1 MKIII
6 LSGLSGS
13 GKSTA
18 IKALE
23 DIGYFCVDSLPVL
36 LISDFVE
43 LCRNSDLKI
52 NKIALVIDIRIND
65 PSTLENISGFMDK
78 LKTKAKNIQLV
89 FLDANNEV
97 LIKRFKETRRIHPL
111 SRDGNIIDS
120 VKEERKVLNNVRELS
135 DHLIDTS
142 EYNVHELR
150 RHIQDVFRDRD
161 TDTIYL
167 SLMSFGFKHGYPL
180 DADIVLDARFLP
192 NPYFVDSLRPLDGT
206 NDKIKEYVLSNE
218 ESKIFI
224 EKITDLLSFLMPRYK
239 KEGKSYLN
247 LAIGCTGGK
256 HRSVVITNE
265 IANNYK
271 DYDVALKHRDIK
283 K

>member
-23 DIGYFCVDSLPVL
+23 DIGYFCVDNLPIL
-36 LISDFVE
+36 LISNFVE
-43 LCRNSDLKI
+43 LCKNSDLKI
-52 NKIALVIDIRIND
+52 NNIALVIDIRINN
-65 PSTLENISGFMDK
+65 PSTLENISGFLEELRK
-78 LKTKAKNIQLV
+78 QVNNIQLV
-89 FLDANNEV
+89 FLDAKNEV

-120 VKEERKVLNNVRELS
+120 VNEERKILNNTREIS

-150 RHIQDVFRDRD
+150 RHIQDVFRDSD

-192 NPYFVDSLRPLDGT
+192 NPYFVDTLRPLDGT
-206 NDKIKEYVLSNE
+206 SDKIREYVLSNE
-218 ESKIFI
+218 ESKIFV

-265 IANNYK
+265 IAK
-271 DYDVALKHRDIK
+271 
-283 K
+283 

>member
-23 DIGYFCVDSLPVL
+23 DIGYYCVDNLPVL
-36 LISDFVE
+36 LISNFVE
-43 LCRNSDLKI
+43 LCKNSDLKI
-52 NKIALVIDIRIND
+52 KNIALVIDIRIND
-65 PSTLENISGFMDK
+65 PSTLTGIYGFLNE
-78 LKTKAKNIQLV
+78 LKKQVKNVQLV
-89 FLDANNEV
+89 FLNAKNEV

-120 VKEERKVLNNVRELS
+120 VNEERIILNNIREFS

-150 RHIQDVFRDRD
+150 KHIQDVFKDQES
-161 TDTIYL
+161 DTIYL

-192 NPYFVDSLRPLDGT
+192 NPYFVESLRPLNGT
-206 NDKIKEYVLSNE
+206 NIKIREYVLAND
-218 ESKIFI
+218 ESKIFVD
-224 EKITDLLSFLMPRYK
+224 KITDLLSFLMPRYK
-239 KEGKSYLN
+239 NEGKSYLN

-265 IANNYK
+265 IANSYK
-271 DYDVALKHRDIK
+271 DNNVTVKHRDIQK
-283 K
+283 

>member
-23 DIGYFCVDSLPVL
+23 DIGYFCVDNLPVL
-36 LISDFVE
+36 LISNFVE
-43 LCRNSDLKI
+43 LCKNSNLKI
-52 NKIALVIDIRIND
+52 KNIALVIDIRIND
-65 PSTLENISGFMDK
+65 PSTLENINGFLDELRK
-78 LKTKAKNIQLV
+78 QVNNIQLV
-89 FLDANNEV
+89 FLDAKNEV

-120 VKEERKVLNNVRELS
+120 VNEERKILNNTREIS

-150 RHIQDVFRDRD
+150 RHIQDVFRDSD

-192 NPYFVDSLRPLDGT
+192 NPYFVDTLRPLDGT
-206 NDKIKEYVLSNE
+206 SDKIKEYVLSNE
-218 ESKIFI
+218 ESKIFV

-271 DYDVALKHRDIK
+271 EYDVAVKHRDIK

>member
-23 DIGYFCVDSLPVL
+23 DIGYYCVDNLPVL
-36 LISDFVE
+36 LIPDFVE
-43 LCRNSDLKI
+43 LCKNSDLKLK
-52 NKIALVIDIRIND
+52 NIALVIDIRINE
-65 PSTLENISGFMDK
+65 PSA
-78 LKTKAKNIQLV
+78 LKDINTFLNELGKQANEIQLV
-89 FLDANNEV
+89 FLDAKNEILV
-97 LIKRFKETRRIHPL
+97 KRFKETRRTHPL
-111 SRDGNIIDS
+111 SKDGNIIDS
-120 VKEERKVLNNVRELS
+120 VTEERKILGNIREMS

-142 EYNVHELR
+142 EYNVHELKK
-150 RHIQDVFRDRD
+150 HIQDVFREDG

-192 NPYFVDSLRPLDGT
+192 NPYFVDSLRPLNGNDKKIINYVLT
-206 NDKIKEYVLSNE
+206 ND
-218 ESKIFI
+218 ESKIFV

-247 LAIGCTGGK
+247 MAIGCTGGK

-271 DYDVALKHRDIK
+271 DYKVSVKHRDIEK
-283 K
+283 

>member
-23 DIGYFCVDSLPVL
+23 DIGYYCVDNLPVL
-36 LISDFVE
+36 LIPDFVE
-43 LCRNSDLKI
+43 LCKNSDLKL
-52 NKIALVIDIRIND
+52 NNIALVIDIRINE
-65 PSTLENISGFMDK
+65 PSA
-78 LKTKAKNIQLV
+78 LKDINTFLDELGKQANEIQLV
-89 FLDANNEV
+89 FLDAKNEILV
-97 LIKRFKETRRIHPL
+97 KRFKETRRTHPL
-111 SRDGNIIDS
+111 SKDGNIIDS
-120 VKEERKVLNNVRELS
+120 VTEERKILGNIREMS

-142 EYNVHELR
+142 EYNVHELKK
-150 RHIQDVFRDRD
+150 HIQDVFREDG

-192 NPYFVDSLRPLDGT
+192 NPYFVDSLRPLNGNDKKIINYVLT
-206 NDKIKEYVLSNE
+206 ND
-218 ESKIFI
+218 ESKIFV

-247 LAIGCTGGK
+247 MAIGCTGGK

-271 DYDVALKHRDIK
+271 DYKVSVKHRDIEK
-283 K
+283 

>member
-23 DIGYFCVDSLPVL
+23 DIGYYCVDNLPVL
-36 LISDFVE
+36 FIPDFVE
-43 LCRNSDLKI
+43 LCKNSDLKLK
-52 NKIALVIDIRIND
+52 NIALVIDIRINE
-65 PSTLENISGFMDK
+65 PSALRDINVFLKELEKQAND
-78 LKTKAKNIQLV
+78 IQLV
-89 FLDANNEV
+89 FLDAKNEI
-97 LIKRFKETRRIHPL
+97 LIKRFKETRRTHPL
-111 SRDGNIIDS
+111 SKDGNIIDS
-120 VKEERKVLNNVRELS
+120 VNEERNILSNIREMS

-142 EYNVHELR
+142 EYNVHELK
-150 RHIQDVFRDRD
+150 RHIQDVFREDG

-192 NPYFVDSLRPLDGT
+192 NPYFVDSLRQLNG
-206 NDKIKEYVLSNE
+206 NDEKIIEYVLTND
-218 ESKIFI
+218 ESKIFV

-247 LAIGCTGGK
+247 MAIGCTGGK

-271 DYDVALKHRDIK
+271 DYKVSVKHRDIEK
-283 K
+283 

>member
-23 DIGYFCVDSLPVL
+23 DIGYFCVDNLPVL
-36 LISDFVE
+36 LISNFVE
-43 LCRNSDLKI
+43 LCKNSDLKI

-65 PSTLENISGFMDK
+65 PSTLEGINSFLSE
-78 LKTKAKNIQLV
+78 LKTQVKNIKLV
-89 FLDANNEV
+89 FLNAKDEV

-111 SRDGNIIDS
+111 SRDGNIIES
-120 VKEERKVLNNVRELS
+120 VNEERKILNNIREFS

-150 RHIQDVFRDRD
+150 KHIQDVFKEQDSD
-161 TDTIYL
+161 SIYL

-192 NPYFVDSLRPLDGT
+192 NPYFVDSLRALNG
-206 NDKIKEYVLSNE
+206 NDEKIRKYVLENE
-218 ESKIFI
+218 ESGIFI
-224 EKITDLLSFLMPRYK
+224 DKITDLLSFLMPRYK

-271 DYDVALKHRDIK
+271 EFNVMVKHRDIEK
-283 K
+283 

>member
-23 DIGYFCVDSLPVL
+23 DIGYYCVDNLPVL
-36 LISDFVE
+36 LISNFVE
-43 LCRNSDLKI
+43 LCKNSDLKI
-52 NKIALVIDIRIND
+52 KNIALVIDIRIND
-65 PSTLENISGFMDK
+65 PSTLTGIYGFLNE
-78 LKTKAKNIQLV
+78 LKKQVKNVQLV
-89 FLDANNEV
+89 FLNAKNEV

-120 VKEERKVLNNVRELS
+120 VNEERKILNNIREFS

-150 RHIQDVFRDRD
+150 KHIQDVFKDQES
-161 TDTIYL
+161 DTIYL

-192 NPYFVDSLRPLDGT
+192 NPYFVESLKPLNGT
-206 NDKIKEYVLSNE
+206 NVKIREYVLAND
-218 ESKIFI
+218 ESKIFVD
-224 EKITDLLSFLMPRYK
+224 KITDLLSFLMPRYK
-239 KEGKSYLN
+239 NEGKSYLN

-265 IANNYK
+265 IANNYR
-271 DYDVALKHRDIK
+271 DNNVTVKHRDIQK
-283 K
+283 

>member
-23 DIGYFCVDSLPVL
+23 DIGYYCVDNLPVR
-36 LISDFVE
+36 LISNFVDLCLNSE
-43 LCRNSDLKI
+43 LKLK
-52 NKIALVIDIRIND
+52 KIALVIDIRIND
-65 PSTLENISGFMDK
+65 PSTLENINVFLNDLRK
-78 LKTKAKNIQLV
+78 QVKDIKLV
-89 FLDANNEV
+89 FLDSKNEV

-111 SRDGNIIDS
+111 SRDGNIIES
-120 VKEERKVLNNVRELS
+120 VNEERVILNNVREVS
-135 DHLIDTS
+135 DHFIDTS
-142 EYNVHELR
+142 EYNVHELKK
-150 RHIQDVFRDRD
+150 HIHEVFKDQESD
-161 TDTIYL
+161 SINL

-192 NPYFVDSLRPLDGT
+192 NPYFVDSLKALDGS
-206 NDKIKEYVLSNE
+206 NQKIREFVLSND

-224 EKITDLLSFLMPRYK
+224 EKITDLLTFLMPRYK
-239 KEGKSYLN
+239 REGKSYLN

-265 IANNYK
+265 IANNYNE
-271 DYDVALKHRDIK
+271 YEVTVKHRDIEK
-283 K
+283 

>member
-23 DIGYFCVDSLPVL
+23 DIGYYCVDNLPVL
-36 LISDFVE
+36 LISNFVE
-43 LCRNSDLKI
+43 LCKNSDLKI
-52 NKIALVIDIRIND
+52 KNIALVIDIRIND
-65 PSTLENISGFMDK
+65 PSTLTGIYGFLNE
-78 LKTKAKNIQLV
+78 LKKQVKNVQLV
-89 FLDANNEV
+89 FLNAKNEV

-120 VKEERKVLNNVRELS
+120 VNEERKILNNIREFS

-150 RHIQDVFRDRD
+150 KHIQDVFKDQES
-161 TDTIYL
+161 DTIYL

-192 NPYFVDSLRPLDGT
+192 NPYFVESLRPLNGI
-206 NDKIKEYVLSNE
+206 NVKIREYVLANE
-218 ESKIFI
+218 ESKIFVD
-224 EKITDLLSFLMPRYK
+224 KITDLLSFLMPRYK
-239 KEGKSYLN
+239 NEGKSYLN

-271 DYDVALKHRDIK
+271 DNNVKVKHRDIQK
-283 K
+283 

>member
-23 DIGYFCVDSLPVL
+23 DIGYYCVDNLPVL
-36 LISDFVE
+36 LIPDFVE
-43 LCRNSDLKI
+43 LCKNSDLKLK
-52 NKIALVIDIRIND
+52 NIALVIDIRINE
-65 PSTLENISGFMDK
+65 PSALRDINVFLKELEKQAND
-78 LKTKAKNIQLV
+78 IQLV
-89 FLDANNEV
+89 FLDAKNEILV
-97 LIKRFKETRRIHPL
+97 KRFKETRRTHPL
-111 SRDGNIIDS
+111 SKDGNIIDS
-120 VKEERKVLNNVRELS
+120 VNEERNILSNIREMS

-142 EYNVHELR
+142 EYNVHELK
-150 RHIQDVFRDRD
+150 RHIQDVFREDG

-192 NPYFVDSLRPLDGT
+192 NPYFVDSLRQLNG
-206 NDKIKEYVLSNE
+206 NDEKIIEYVLTND
-218 ESKIFI
+218 ESKIFV

-247 LAIGCTGGK
+247 MAIGCTGGK

>member
-23 DIGYFCVDSLPVL
+23 DIGYYCVDNLPVL
-36 LISDFVE
+36 LISNFVE
-43 LCRNSDLKI
+43 LCKNSELKI
-52 NKIALVIDIRIND
+52 KNIALVIDIRIND
-65 PSTLENISGFMDK
+65 PSTLTDIYSFISE
-78 LKTKAKNIQLV
+78 LKTQVTNVQLV
-89 FLDANNEV
+89 FLDAKNEV

-120 VKEERKVLNNVRELS
+120 VNEERKILNNIREFS
-135 DHLIDTS
+135 NHLIDTS
-142 EYNVHELR
+142 EYNVHELKK
-150 RHIQDVFRDRD
+150 HIQEIFKDQES
-161 TDTIYL
+161 DTIYL

-192 NPYFVDSLRPLDGT
+192 NPYFVESLRHLDGT
-206 NDKIKEYVLSNE
+206 NDNIKEYVLTND
-218 ESKIFI
+218 ESRIFI
-224 EKITDLLSFLMPRYK
+224 DKISDLLGFLMPKYK
-239 KEGKSYLN
+239 NEGKSYLN

-265 IANNYK
+265 IANNYN
-271 DYDVALKHRDIK
+271 DNNITVKHRDIDK
-283 K
+283 

>member
-23 DIGYFCVDSLPVL
+23 DIGYFCVDNLPVL
-36 LISDFVE
+36 LISNFVE
-43 LCRNSDLKI
+43 LCKNSDLKI

-65 PSTLENISGFMDK
+65 PSTLEGINSFLSE
-78 LKTKAKNIQLV
+78 LKTQVKNIKLV
-89 FLDANNEV
+89 FLNAKDEV

-111 SRDGNIIDS
+111 SRDGNILES
-120 VKEERKVLNNVRELS
+120 VNEERKILNNIREFS

-150 RHIQDVFRDRD
+150 KHIQDVFKEQDSD
-161 TDTIYL
+161 SIYL

-192 NPYFVDSLRPLDGT
+192 NPYFVDSLRALNG
-206 NDKIKEYVLSNE
+206 NDEKIREYVLEND
-218 ESKIFI
+218 ESGIFI
-224 EKITDLLSFLMPRYK
+224 DKITDLLSFLMPRYK

-271 DYDVALKHRDIK
+271 EFNVMVKHRDIEK
-283 K
+283 

>member
-23 DIGYFCVDSLPVL
+23 DIGYFCVDNLPVL
-36 LISDFVE
+36 LISNFIE
-43 LCRNSDLKI
+43 LCKNSDLKI

-65 PSTLENISGFMDK
+65 PSTLEGINSFLTE
-78 LKTKAKNIQLV
+78 LKTREKNIQLV
-89 FLDANNEV
+89 FLDSKDEV

-111 SRDGNIIDS
+111 SKNGNIIDS
-120 VKEERKVLNNVRELS
+120 VNDERKILNNIREFS

-150 RHIQDVFRDRD
+150 KHIQDVFNDQHSE
-161 TDTIYL
+161 TIYL

-192 NPYFVDSLRPLDGT
+192 NPYFVDSLRALNG
-206 NDKIKEYVLSNE
+206 NNEQIKEFVLKSDESN
-218 ESKIFI
+218 IFI
-224 EKITDLLSFLMPRYK
+224 DKITDLLSFLMPRYK
-239 KEGKSYLN
+239 NEGKSYLN

-265 IANNYK
+265 IANNY
-271 DYDVALKHRDIK
+271 DEYNVMVKHRDIEK
-283 K
+283 

>member
-23 DIGYFCVDSLPVL
+23 DIGYFCVDNLPVL
-36 LISDFVE
+36 LISNFVE
-43 LCRNSDLKI
+43 LCKNSDLKI

-65 PSTLENISGFMDK
+65 PSTLEGINSFLSE
-78 LKTKAKNIQLV
+78 LKTQVKNIKLV
-89 FLDANNEV
+89 FLNAKDEV

-111 SRDGNIIDS
+111 SRDGNIIES
-120 VKEERKVLNNVRELS
+120 VNEERKILNNIREFS

-150 RHIQDVFRDRD
+150 KHIQDVFKEQDSD
-161 TDTIYL
+161 SIYL

-192 NPYFVDSLRPLDGT
+192 NPYFVDSLRALNG
-206 NDKIKEYVLSNE
+206 NDEKIREYVLENE
-218 ESKIFI
+218 ESGIFI
-224 EKITDLLSFLMPRYK
+224 DKITDLLSFLMPRYK

-271 DYDVALKHRDIK
+271 EFNVMVKHRDIEK
-283 K
+283 

>member
-23 DIGYFCVDSLPVL
+23 DIGYFCVDNLPVL
-36 LISDFVE
+36 LISNFVE
-43 LCRNSDLKI
+43 LCKNSDLKI

-65 PSTLENISGFMDK
+65 PSTLEGINSFLSE
-78 LKTKAKNIQLV
+78 LKTQVKNIKLV
-89 FLDANNEV
+89 FLNAKDEV

-111 SRDGNIIDS
+111 SRDGNIIES
-120 VKEERKVLNNVRELS
+120 VNEERKILNNIREFS

-150 RHIQDVFRDRD
+150 KHIQDVFKEQDSD
-161 TDTIYL
+161 SIYL

-192 NPYFVDSLRPLDGT
+192 NPYFVDSLRALNG
-206 NDKIKEYVLSNE
+206 NDEKIREYVLEND
-218 ESKIFI
+218 ESGIFI
-224 EKITDLLSFLMPRYK
+224 DKITDLLSFLMPRYK

-271 DYDVALKHRDIK
+271 EFNVMVKHRDIEK
-283 K
+283 

>member
-23 DIGYFCVDSLPVL
+23 DIGYFCVDNLPVL
-36 LISDFVE
+36 LISNFVE
-43 LCRNSDLKI
+43 LCKNSDLKLK
-52 NKIALVIDIRIND
+52 NIALVIDIRINE
-65 PSTLENISGFMDK
+65 PSTLKDINTFLSE
-78 LKTKAKNIQLV
+78 LKKQVKNIQLL
-89 FLDANNEV
+89 FLDAKNEV
-97 LIKRFKETRRIHPL
+97 LIKRFKETRRNHPL
-111 SRDGNIIDS
+111 SKNGNIIES
-120 VKEERKVLNNVRELS
+120 VNEERKILNNVREFS

-150 RHIQDVFRDRD
+150 KHIQDVFKEQDND
-161 TDTIYL
+161 SIYL
-167 SLMSFGFKHGYPL
+167 SIMSFGFKHGYPL
-180 DADIVLDARFLP
+180 EADIVLDARFLP
-192 NPYFVDSLRPLDGT
+192 NPYFVDSLRQLNGNDGQ
-206 NDKIKEYVLSNE
+206 IKEYVLSND

-224 EKITDLLSFLMPRYK
+224 DKITDLLSFLMPKYK

-256 HRSVVITNE
+256 HRSVVISNE

-271 DYDVALKHRDIK
+271 NYNVSVKHRDIEK
-283 K
+283 

>member
-23 DIGYFCVDSLPVL
+23 DIGYFCVDNLPVL
-36 LISDFVE
+36 LISNFVE
-43 LCRNSDLKI
+43 LCKNSDLKI

-65 PSTLENISGFMDK
+65 PSTLEGINSFLSE
-78 LKTKAKNIQLV
+78 LKTQVKNIKLV
-89 FLDANNEV
+89 FLNAKDEV

-111 SRDGNIIDS
+111 SRDGNIIES
-120 VKEERKVLNNVRELS
+120 VNEERKILNNIREFS

-150 RHIQDVFRDRD
+150 KHIQDVFKEQDSD
-161 TDTIYL
+161 SIYL

-192 NPYFVDSLRPLDGT
+192 NPYFVDSLRALNG
-206 NDKIKEYVLSNE
+206 NDEKIRKYVLEND
-218 ESKIFI
+218 ESGIFI
-224 EKITDLLSFLMPRYK
+224 DKITDLLSFLMPRYK

-271 DYDVALKHRDIK
+271 EFNVMVKHRDIEK
-283 K
+283 

>member
-23 DIGYFCVDSLPVL
+23 DIGYFCVDNLPVL
-36 LISDFVE
+36 LISNFVE
-43 LCRNSDLKI
+43 LCKNSDLKI
-52 NKIALVIDIRIND
+52 NNIALVIDIRINN
-65 PSTLENISGFMDK
+65 PSTLQNINGFLEELRK
-78 LKTKAKNIQLV
+78 QVNNIQLV
-89 FLDANNEV
+89 FLDAKNEV

-120 VKEERKVLNNVRELS
+120 VNEERKILNNIREIS

-150 RHIQDVFRDRD
+150 RHIQDVFRDSD

-192 NPYFVDSLRPLDGT
+192 NPYFVDTLRPLDGT
-206 NDKIKEYVLSNE
+206 SDKIREYVLSNE
-218 ESKIFI
+218 ESKIFV

-265 IANNYK
+265 IAKNYN
-271 DYDVALKHRDIK
+271 DYDVAVKHRDIK